1 MSKDSS
7 QKPPLTDE
15 EKFREAL
22 IVAHFLKYNLYLLA
36 KATVFSA
43 IYANYKSTRDALAE
57 TRAIMR
63 EFDKPPKTRKKLK
76 DE

>member
-1 MSKDSS
+1 MSDDSS

-22 IVAHFLKYNLYLLA
+22 ILGHFIKYNMYLLA

-43 IYANYKSTRDALAE
+43 IYSNYKSTRDALAE

-63 EFDKPPKTRKKLK
+63 EFDKPPKARKKLK